1 MVYASELA
9 KHYPNSNIK
18 FVSVHP
24 GVVKTD
30 MTANAS
36 MSHKLLNDI
45 FFLVQ
50 RVSFIEVEQGRL
62 NQLWAAGGAKKDEL
76 VNGGYYMPVGRL
88 SNDRLNKTATN
99 EKMGKELWEFTQG
112 ALAKI

>member
-9 KHYPNSNIK
+9 KHYANSNIK

-30 MTANAS
+30 MTSNAS
-36 MSHKLLNDI
+36 MVHKLINDA
-45 FFLVQ
+45 FFFIQ
-50 RVSFIEVEQGRL
+50 RLSFIEVDQGRL
-62 NQLWAAGGAKKDEL
+62 SQLWAAAGAKKDEL
-76 VNGGYYMPVGRL
+76 VDGGYYMPVGRL

-99 EKMGKELWEFTQG
+99 EKMGMELWEFTQE